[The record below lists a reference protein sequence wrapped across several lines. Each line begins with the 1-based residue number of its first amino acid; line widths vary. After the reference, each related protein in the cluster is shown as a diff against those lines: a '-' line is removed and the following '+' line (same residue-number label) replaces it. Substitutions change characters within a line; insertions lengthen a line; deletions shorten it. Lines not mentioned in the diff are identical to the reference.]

1 MTVSGKTITG
11 FLFGLLALAAQAA
24 SFDCA
29 QASSPPEKAICAESR
44 LSELDEQLAYSYK
57 GTAAAVA
64 DLDRLKAGQLAW
76 LKSRNQCPDNACLLN
91 AYQRR
96 IRELDRYVETFSGV
110 LVGGGGTDDM
120 RLNIRAGN
128 GRTVWAYCNGHCADW
143 FVADRNDV
151 YSLAR
156 PFANKAVRV
165 TLARQHNK
173 GRIAGPGEDDV
184 LLFVTALGF
193 PG

>member
-1 MTVSGKTITG
+1 MMVFGKTTIT
-11 FLFGLLALAAQAA
+11 FLIGLLSLAAQAA

-29 QASSPPEKAICAESR
+29 KASSLVEKAICGESR

-57 GTAAAVA
+57 GTAAAVT
-64 DLDRLKAGQLAW
+64 DINRLKAGQLAW
-76 LKSRNQCPDNACLLN
+76 LKSRNQCRDNSCLVN

-96 IRELDRYVETFSGV
+96 IGELDRYVETFSGL
-110 LVGGGGTDDM
+110 LVGGGGIDDM
-120 RLNIRAGN
+120 MLNIRAGN
-128 GRTVWAYCNGHCADW
+128 GRIVQAYCNGHCADW
-143 FVADRNDV
+143 FVTDRDEV

-156 PFANKAVRV
+156 EFANKPLRV

-184 LLFVTALGF
+184 LTFVTALRVK
-193 PG
+193 